1 MSGSANT
8 NDGSG
13 RSVAR
18 HIPALAALGALLIA
32 PTVHAGDVFKGRDVY
47 TRQCQIC
54 HGATGVATM
63 AGAPDL
69 SRGEGLLQPDPSLLG
84 SIKAGANA
92 MPAYIGI
99 LSDREILDV
108 IAYMRTLMR

>member
-1 MSGSANT
+1 MSRRQAKVCGIVR
-8 NDGSG
+8 SG
-13 RSVAR
+13 PRLLPAFA
-18 HIPALAALGALLIA
+18 ALAALLVA
-32 PTVHAGDVFKGRDVY
+32 PSAHAGDVFKGRDVY
-47 TRQCQIC
+47 TKQCQIC
-54 HGATGVATM
+54 HGRAGVATM

-92 MPAYIGI
+92 MPAYTGI